1 MFLNIE
7 IKNAPEVARQFIVA
21 RPVVNHKTFV
31 TEFWYFGSYDT
42 SDRAYFS
49 AAEVDGVVLEN
60 KKIVD

>member
-1 MFLNIE
+1 MFINIE
-7 IKNAPEVARQFIVA
+7 IKNAPETLRQFIVV

-49 AAEVDGVVLEN
+49 AAEIDGIVLEN